1 MPNKR
6 ISHSELCITSKKSF
20 LLCLCRLRMLPSQCH
35 RHVHA
40 CGRIAPE
47 HMHAGRK
54 LSEKEN
60 LCMHDHGYGRPG
72 TSDFACTRPYAS
84 GYPRNTRTA
93 GKYSENMVMHV
104 AWPSC
109 QTHGWYSRRFS
120 IGKTVKFRICLFGS
134 DGRMGC
140 NAVCIVGPP
149 LGPSPLEN
157 HTTKMSMQ
165 KKIGTGVLTLRN

>member
-1 MPNKR
+1 MSPACARMQADSPGTHAREQKIIGKR
-6 ISHSELCITSKKSF
+6 KF
-20 LLCLCRLRMLPSQCH
+20 
-35 RHVHA
+35 
-40 CGRIAPE
+40 
-47 HMHAGRK
+47 
-54 LSEKEN
+54 
-60 LCMHDHGYGRPG
+60 MHDHGYGRPG

-84 GYPRNTRTA
+84 GYPRNTCTA

-104 AWPSC
+104 VWPSC

-165 KKIGTGVLTLRN
+165 KKIGTGVHVLRCHHNQILCRNANNY